1 MCKARDDKINR
12 DMDEQ
17 EQRAR
22 DNWKTIKQWLES
34 LPGIG
39 MKKESKKEQ
48 TEKRNKQWYISVS
61 CQRSKVRTR
70 FNLDEL
76 QRSDKESCLL

>member
-12 DMDEQ
+12 DMDEK

-39 MKKESKKEQ
+39 IKKESKKEQ
-48 TEKRNKQWYISVS
+48 T
-61 CQRSKVRTR
+61 
-70 FNLDEL
+70 
-76 QRSDKESCLL
+76 